1 MTPFWTQ
8 FAISLTAIGLM
19 IGLAAWAKIARPLV
33 PLSTDQARAL
43 ISLDFPTRPLGPVW
57 IEDQG
62 QGAIIRSEDLAL
74 VLFRFGDSYVSRAV
88 KWDLLNTLS
97 PSGGQVIVPLEE
109 FEAPKAQFAVSGAW
123 PPSILQ
129 GAA

>member
-19 IGLAAWAKIARPLV
+19 IGLAAWAKIARPLT

-43 ISLDFPTRPLGPVW
+43 IGLDFPTRPLGPVW

-62 QGAIIRSEDLAL
+62 QGAIIRSGDLAL
-74 VLFRFGDSYVSRAV
+74 ILFRFGDSYVSRAV
-88 KWDLLNTLS
+88 SWDRLNTLS
-97 PSGGQVIVPLEE
+97 PSGGQVLVPLDE
-109 FEAPKAQFAVSGAW
+109 FEAPKAHFAVSGAW
-123 PPSILQ
+123 PPSVLQ